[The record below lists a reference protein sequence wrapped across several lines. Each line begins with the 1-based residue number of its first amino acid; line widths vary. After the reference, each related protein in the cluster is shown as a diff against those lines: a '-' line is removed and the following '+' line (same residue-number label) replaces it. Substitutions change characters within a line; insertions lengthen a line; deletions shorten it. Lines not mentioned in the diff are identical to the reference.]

1 MKTESIIRS
10 LLLTGIMMISLGVII
25 FNKDQLD
32 LKADKLA
39 YQTSVSY
46 IKKTPLVQ
54 NREVD
59 DTKTESLGLTNVSMK
74 PANGGLVRIEVVDHF
89 TREEIIEK
97 LNNKLGGV
105 LSGKGQLIVDT
116 SLKLGVDPFVAAAI
130 MMHETG
136 NGTSRISRTCNNVG
150 GQKGS
155 GCGAYQAFSDINTGI
170 VGMINN
176 LYKNFYSR
184 GLNTIDSIGPRYAE
198 SGAWSAKI
206 HYYVNMLKK

>member
-10 LLLTGIMMISLGVII
+10 LLIAGVMMISLGLIA
-25 FNKDQLD
+25 FNKEQID
-32 LKADKLA
+32 LKEDSLA
-39 YQTSVSY
+39 YLKTDVSY
-46 IKKTPLVQ
+46 VKKTPLTQ
-54 NREVD
+54 NREVEETD
-59 DTKTESLGLTNVSMK
+59 DLGLTNVSVK
-74 PANGGLVRIEVVDHF
+74 PAKGGLIRKEVVDHF

-116 SLKLGVDPFVAAAI
+116 SLEKGVDPFVAAAI

-136 NGTSRISRTCNNVG
+136 NGTSKIARTCNNVG

-198 SGAWSAKI
+198 SGSWPAKI